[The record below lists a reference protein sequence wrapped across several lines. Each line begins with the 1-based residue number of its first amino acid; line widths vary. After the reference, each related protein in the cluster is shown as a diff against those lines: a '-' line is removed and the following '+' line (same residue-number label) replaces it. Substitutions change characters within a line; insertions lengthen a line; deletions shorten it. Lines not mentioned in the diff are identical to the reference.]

1 MKALMSLH
9 LPLAITIPRKTKEGK
24 RVIMNMNTYRNL
36 HHMTNNQAKI
46 IFKDAVRDM
55 VGQFSL
61 SLRVP
66 GNPPPYKFTYTL
78 FQGQNRKTDVANVL
92 SIVDK
97 FTCDAL
103 VELGIIPDD
112 NCRVINEVVYKYGG
126 VDKNYPRAELEI
138 TSI

>member
-1 MKALMSLH
+1 MLSLS
-9 LPLAITIPRKTKEGK
+9 LPLSILIPRKTKEDK
-24 RVIMNMNTYRNL
+24 KVILNMNTYRNL

-46 IFKDAVRDM
+46 IFKDLVRELI
-55 VGQFSL
+55 GQFSL

-66 GNPPPYKFTYTL
+66 GNPPPYKLTYTL
-78 FQGQNRKTDVANVL
+78 YQEQNRKTDVANVL

-97 FTCDAL
+97 FACDAL

-112 NCRVINEVVYKYGG
+112 NCRIIGEVVYKYGG
-126 VDKNYPRAELEI
+126 VDKGYPRAELEI